1 MKRNHV
7 KAIAVIEA
15 AAVVILLIFAV
26 VTYSFAEKRGLRGE
40 SVSPDGVYCAEIY
53 NYGNHLSVARECIE
67 CEVVLKNTDNGKK
80 ELCTLGFEARD
91 GLCDISW
98 GEKSCE
104 LIYTDKDGNKKTIV
118 LPFEKALGGDAE

>member
-1 MKRNHV
+1 MKRNPV

-53 NYGNHLSVARECIE
+53 ITETIFPLPANALNA
-67 CEVVLKNTDNGKK
+67 
-80 ELCTLGFEARD
+80 
-91 GLCDISW
+91 
-98 GEKSCE
+98 KS
-104 LIYTDKDGNKKTIV
+104 
-118 LPFEKALGGDAE
+118 F